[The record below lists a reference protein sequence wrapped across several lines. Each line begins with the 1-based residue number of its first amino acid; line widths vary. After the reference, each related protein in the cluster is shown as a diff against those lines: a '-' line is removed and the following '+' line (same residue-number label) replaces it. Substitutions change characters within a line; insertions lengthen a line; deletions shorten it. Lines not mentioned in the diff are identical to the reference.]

1 MCTRPITKIFPPSVH
16 DRLLGIYSPRVLSL
30 PCGKC
35 AECLKKRQNDLSV
48 RVYNEAKAKGSA
60 TFVTLTYAPKFVPVA
75 QSMWCADRQTGE
87 FVRFTDAELVPDVF
101 RNGDSLEADILRGQ
115 IADYKTK
122 GAPILEDKTSIF
134 NLGKF
139 GIKQVQ
145 EADFYRDWYIRY
157 TPTLYYDDVQLALK
171 RFRKN
176 TGLSSKDFT
185 YVAVGE
191 YGANPEST
199 QRPHYHLVFFGLSLE
214 QVYKFADEWKYGFT
228 SVKRVMF
235 VNCDGSDG
243 LARVSRYVGKYCSKG
258 VFDAYTNKTGCTLK
272 NRLRSSKGLGAFIPE
287 HVKEHYLAFDVCR
300 YDIDDPYKTIP
311 KELLKKVIDTIIERQ
326 FVEINKCKYALSSTL
341 RRRIFGYQRT
351 DTEKFTRPKGF
362 EGKCVEISE
371 KAIYSPLYYMV
382 TDELQRRAIEEDTRE
397 FQKCLVDASPKNIS
411 EAVAA
416 FNARQEA
423 ANKDRDSACRSSILK
438 FYQQHSKI

>member
-1 MCTRPITKIFPPSVH
+1 M
-16 DRLLGIYSPRVLSL
+16 

-60 TFVTLTYAPKFVPVA
+60 TFVTLTYAPQYIPVA
-75 QSMWCADRQTGE
+75 QSMWCADRKTGE
-87 FVRFTDAELVPDVF
+87 FVRFTDAQLVPDLL
-101 RNGDSLEADILRGQ
+101 RKANSLEADILRGK
-115 IADYKTK
+115 IVDYKTK
-122 GAPILEDKTSIF
+122 GASLLEDKTSIF

-139 GIKQVQ
+139 GVSKVQ
-145 EADFYRDWYIRY
+145 EEDFSKEWYIRY
-157 TPTLYYDDVQLALK
+157 TPTLYYEDVKLALK

-176 TGLSSKDFT
+176 TGLTSREFS

-191 YGANPEST
+191 YGVNPEAT
-199 QRPHYHLVFFGLSLE
+199 QRPHYHLVFFGLTLE
-214 QVYKFADEWKYGFT
+214 QVYKFADEWKYGFK

-235 VNCDGSDG
+235 KNCDGSDG

-272 NRLRSSKGLGAFIPE
+272 NRLRSSKGLGSSIPQN
-287 HVKEHYLAFDVCR
+287 VKDHYLAFDICR
-300 YDIDDPYKTIP
+300 YDINDPYHTIP
-311 KELLKKVIDTIIERQ
+311 KELQKKVIDTIIDRQ
-326 FVEINKCKYALSSTL
+326 FVEINKCKYALPSSL
-341 RRRIFGYQRT
+341 RRNLFGYQRT
-351 DTEKFTRPKGF
+351 DTESFQRPKGF

-382 TDELQRRAIEEDTRE
+382 TDELQHRAIEEDTRE
-397 FQKCLVDASPKNIS
+397 FTKCLVDASPKNIS

-416 FNARQEA
+416 FNARKEA
-423 ANKDRDSACRSSILK
+423 ANQDRESACRTSILK
-438 FYQQHSKI
+438 FYQQHSKL